1 MTQLPI
7 FKLEDYLSTRE
18 FSSPYMFGS
27 SDAES
32 WSMKEIVGMADEEC
46 QTLWENLGLGYTETQ
61 GLPLLREEIA
71 KQYNEKIS
79 AANIGCFAGAE
90 EGIYVACHTLLNA
103 NDHAIFITPAYQSL
117 ESVPA
122 SLCEVTSIA
131 LSPHND
137 WELDLSLIE
146 EAIQLN
152 TKLLLINFPHN
163 PTGTIITH
171 EQQMQLVELARSKSI
186 WIFSDEV
193 YRFLELNPN
202 DRLPPIAD
210 MYEKGISLGVMSK
223 AYGLAGLRIGW
234 ITCQDHDTLLKFLEM
249 KHYLTICNSAP
260 SEILSLIALRNSETL
275 LERNHKIMTS
285 NIKLLDAFF
294 EEYSDVFEWVR
305 PKGGCIGFPRLK
317 QDMSAYDFCEQLRF
331 QKGVVALPN
340 TVYDFKGNHIR
351 VGFGRKNM
359 PEALEK
365 VKEFSRTLEK

>member
-71 KQYNEKIS
+71 KQYNKKIS

-90 EGIYVACHTLLNA
+90 EGIYAACHTLLNA
-103 NDHAIFITPAYQSL
+103 NEHAIVITPAYQSL

-122 SLCEVTSIA
+122 SICEVTSIA
-131 LSPHND
+131 LSPHNN

-146 EAIQLN
+146 GAVQPN

-163 PTGTIITH
+163 PTGTIISH
-171 EQQMQLVELARSKSI
+171 EQQMQLVELARSKNI

-202 DRLPPIAD
+202 DRLPPMAD

-234 ITCQDHDTLLKFLEM
+234 ITCQDHDTLMKCLEM